1 MNILVHL
8 LTVDVE
14 SGAVVGS
21 SSSVAGN
28 TCVQASILHYGP
40 ADVDMGDDLSMHSH
54 ILTHHIPET
63 RQVRTD
69 WSGIVQLWLQLVELH
84 RVKLKRG
91 NS

>member
-14 SGAVVGS
+14 SGAVVGC

-40 ADVDMGDDLSMHSH
+40 TDVDMGDDLSMHSH
-54 ILTHHIPET
+54 ILSHHIPET
-63 RQVRTD
+63 RQVSTD
-69 WSGIVQLWLQLVELH
+69 
-84 RVKLKRG
+84 
-91 NS
+91 